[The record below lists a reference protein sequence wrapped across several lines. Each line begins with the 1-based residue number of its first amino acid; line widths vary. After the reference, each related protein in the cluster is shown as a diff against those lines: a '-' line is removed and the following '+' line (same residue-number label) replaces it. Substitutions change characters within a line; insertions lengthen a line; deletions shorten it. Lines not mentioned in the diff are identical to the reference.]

1 MGRVIPIL
9 MLAATAGM
17 FLVFE
22 SFEDA
27 EVPTGNRA
35 GAAESREVHAVTE
48 HKIPVVVTGQ
58 STEMASTA
66 EQVSVTGSQEALP
79 ASLEANSQILNQ
91 ASGRELRDALE
102 AFWSACGQQGNCLH
116 QLSTL
121 EGMLDADRY
130 ALLADYPAMKGGWQQ
145 TLGELDLA
153 QTPDIAERVEAVKA
167 QAIAVWGAD
176 ADQLFADEFA
186 LYDFKLE
193 SRALADAPP
202 ETFIEQYQ
210 ALVATWQHRAGALAI
225 DSSAGRY
232 EQAVALIP
240 ASYSPQQKQRLR
252 AQLAQVYLT
261 DSEQAAITQR
271 QEQVAQQAKQ
281 VSDYQSALSRLKQ
294 DLADQRA
301 TDDVSMPEAQWQ
313 TYYQQQIADFRRAFF
328 AQ

>member
-1 MGRVIPIL
+1 MFPIL
-9 MLAATAGM
+9 MLAAMAGM

-22 SFEDA
+22 SDEDA
-27 EVPTGNRA
+27 EVPTGNRT
-35 GAAESREVHAVTE
+35 GTAESREVHTVAE
-48 HKIPVVVTGQ
+48 HNFPAAVTGQ
-58 STEMASTA
+58 STELTSTV
-66 EQVSVTGSQEALP
+66 EPISVTASQSPLP
-79 ASLEANSQILNQ
+79 ANLEANSQILNQ

-102 AFWSACGQQGNCLH
+102 AFWLACGQQENCLH
-116 QLSTL
+116 QLRTM
-121 EGMLDADRY
+121 EGRLDADRY

-153 QTPDIAERVEAVKA
+153 QTPDIAERVEAVKT

-202 ETFIEQYQ
+202 ETFIDQYQ

-240 ASYSPQQKQRLR
+240 VSYSPQQKQRLR

-261 DSEQAAITQR
+261 DFEQAAITQR

-294 DLADQRA
+294 DLAEQRA
-301 TDDVSMPEAQWQ
+301 TDAVSMPEAQWQ
-313 TYYQQQIADFRRAFF
+313 TYSQQQIADFRRDFF